1 MNSIWDEIKN
11 KWPGLFDSDIE
22 KRRILQ
28 GSIGFSSINRFIV
41 LNLKREST
49 NMSID
54 EFVNEVA
61 VWIRAINRTSVDW
74 LPGESFSK
82 YSSES
87 GFSIIAQDLL
97 DSMKI

>member
-1 MNSIWDEIKN
+1 M
-11 KWPGLFDSDIE
+11 FDSDIE

-41 LNLKREST
+41 LNLKRK
-49 NMSID
+49 NIDMSID
-54 EFVNEVA
+54 EFLNEVA
-61 VWIRAINRTSVDW
+61 VWIRAINHTSVDW

-87 GFSIIAQDLL
+87 GFSIVAQELL
-97 DSMKI
+97 EGMKM